1 MADSNII
8 KKALAQALRE
18 LMNEIPFEK
27 INVAQ
32 ICEKCGMNRK
42 SFYYHF
48 KDKYDLVNWI
58 FDTDFITLMT
68 DWEAG
73 DDWSFIERTCH
84 YFYDNRSFYRRALIV
99 RGQNS
104 FSEHFREFLY
114 PLLKNRM
121 QEVAGRDDIH
131 PMCIDFMTDAFECAL
146 VRWLTNKD
154 CMPPDQFIS
163 IFRALIE
170 TTAVDVCKRMDLLN
184 QPPASSLETP
194 SSKSAPAHSERH

>member
-1 MADSNII
+1 MADSNIT

-18 LMNEIPFEK
+18 LMDETPFEK

-58 FDTDFITLMT
+58 FDTDFIKLMSDRT
-68 DWEAG
+68 P
-73 DDWSFIERTCH
+73 DDEWDFIEHLCR
-84 YFYDNRSFYRRALIV
+84 YFYDNRSFYRRALMV

-104 FSEHFREFLY
+104 FSEHFREFIY
-114 PLLKNRM
+114 SLLKDRM
-121 QEVAGRDDIH
+121 QAVSGRDDIH

-146 VRWLTNKD
+146 MRWLTDKSR
-154 CMPPDQFIS
+154 MPADQFIR
-163 IFRALIE
+163 IFRTLIE
-170 TTAVDVCKRMDLLN
+170 ETSMDVCRHMDSFN
-184 QPPASSLETP
+184 QTPASVSGTP
-194 SSKSAPAHSERH
+194 S